1 MELRGDVVARDAE
14 LLPESRLDL
23 TGGAALLE
31 ELPRARPGPVERV
44 DRVRRQ
50 VHEHDL
56 VLDALGRDIGMWTHG
71 HIRPTLSILSGLGF
85 RHQVPLTGGRRRLSG
100 GAEPQMHSS
109 WSQDCG
115 LSMTFRMRPADI
127 TLRGDCRRPRVR
139 RGSVVTSFVELSQEE
154 QLQAVNGDGGA
165 PRTHWQRPDA
175 PLGTL
180 IFREGLLSAEQLE
193 DSLGEAVKTG
203 KRLGQV
209 LVDKGL
215 LQESQVARII
225 AKQKNLGFVD
235 LAERE
240 IDSDTARLL
249 PHETAWLHH
258 ALPIAVEDDV
268 LVVAVEDPTDEEALD
283 TVRTALGREARFVV
297 ATRSEILRVLDELSG
312 LRAPQ
317 PVPPGLVERTTLGGS
332 AVGDQSPDETE
343 PNARPTPV
351 TVELSPLR
359 IAEPEPEL
367 EPEPDEPEPAAVEEP
382 GPAPEP
388 EPEPELEP
396 AAVEAPDPA
405 PEPEPEPEPAAVEDP
420 APEPEAES
428 AAVDT
433 LEPVAVEA
441 FKPEPAAEAV
451 PLVESPLRPEHPHD
465 EPDLTPELD
474 LTPEPDPTPE
484 PVPVAPTI
492 VSEPPAV
499 VTEPA
504 PPAAVEPASPVATP
518 APSAQPPVA
527 PAAEPDPLPTSGLH
541 AVEPAARD
549 FAQQLRPPAPPEP
562 APPAVEELE
571 TPAQSVVAGPAP
583 ASGGEGH
590 EVVVRLADGE
600 VVSAGRFSSRDAA
613 KDAAK
618 SLTREITSSA
628 AGEWPEIGGRF
639 VRPELI
645 VSVDI
650 AG

>member
-1 MELRGDVVARDAE
+1 
-14 LLPESRLDL
+14 
-23 TGGAALLE
+23 
-31 ELPRARPGPVERV
+31 
-44 DRVRRQ
+44 
-50 VHEHDL
+50 
-56 VLDALGRDIGMWTHG
+56 
-71 HIRPTLSILSGLGF
+71 
-85 RHQVPLTGGRRRLSG
+85 
-100 GAEPQMHSS
+100 
-109 WSQDCG
+109 
-115 LSMTFRMRPADI
+115 MTFRMRPADI

-367 EPEPDEPEPAAVEEP
+367 GAESRTSPSPQLSRRRSRHRHPSQSPSPSPSRRGRARACSRRGAGP
-382 GPAPEP
+382 GAQSQSQSPSPQ
-388 EPEPELEP
+388 LSRT
-396 AAVEAPDPA
+396 
-405 PEPEPEPEPAAVEDP
+405 P

-441 FKPEPAAEAV
+441 FEPEPAAEAV

-474 LTPEPDPTPE
+474 LTPEPTH
-484 PVPVAPTI
+484 
-492 VSEPPAV
+492 S
-499 VTEPA
+499 
-504 PPAAVEPASPVATP
+504 
-518 APSAQPPVA
+518 
-527 PAAEPDPLPTSGLH
+527 
-541 AVEPAARD
+541 
-549 FAQQLRPPAPPEP
+549 
-562 APPAVEELE
+562 
-571 TPAQSVVAGPAP
+571 
-583 ASGGEGH
+583 
-590 EVVVRLADGE
+590 
-600 VVSAGRFSSRDAA
+600 
-613 KDAAK
+613 
-618 SLTREITSSA
+618 
-628 AGEWPEIGGRF
+628 
-639 VRPELI
+639 
-645 VSVDI
+645 
-650 AG
+650 

>member
-1 MELRGDVVARDAE
+1 M
-14 LLPESRLDL
+14 
-23 TGGAALLE
+23 
-31 ELPRARPGPVERV
+31 
-44 DRVRRQ
+44 
-50 VHEHDL
+50 
-56 VLDALGRDIGMWTHG
+56 
-71 HIRPTLSILSGLGF
+71 
-85 RHQVPLTGGRRRLSG
+85 
-100 GAEPQMHSS
+100 
-109 WSQDCG
+109 
-115 LSMTFRMRPADI
+115 
-127 TLRGDCRRPRVR
+127 
-139 RGSVVTSFVELSQEE
+139 
-154 QLQAVNGDGGA
+154 QAVNGDGGA

-235 LAERE
+235 LAELT

-258 ALPIAVEDDV
+258 ALPIAVEDDM

-332 AVGDQSPDETE
+332 AIGDQSPDEPE

-359 IAEPEPEL
+359 IAEPEPE
-367 EPEPDEPEPAAVEEP
+367 PEPD
-382 GPAPEP
+382 
-388 EPEPELEP
+388 EPELEP
-396 AAVEAPDPA
+396 AAVEAPEPV
-405 PEPEPEPEPAAVEDP
+405 PEPEPEPAAVEVPEPPPEPEPEDEP
-420 APEPEAES
+420 AAVEAPEPVLEQGHDDEP
-428 AAVDT
+428 AAVET
-433 LEPVAVEA
+433 QEPALEPEPEYERATVEAPEPVAVEA
-441 FKPEPAAEAV
+441 PEPAAEAV
-451 PLVESPLRPEHPHD
+451 PRAESPSRPEFAYD
-465 EPDLTPELD
+465 EPDL
-474 LTPEPDPTPE
+474 TPE

-492 VSEPPAV
+492 FSEPQAAV
-499 VTEPA
+499 IEPA
-504 PPAAVEPASPVATP
+504 PPAAVESAPPPPATP
-518 APSAQPPVA
+518 APSAQPPA
-527 PAAEPDPLPTSGLH
+527 ASPAEPDAIPTAGLH
-541 AVEPAARD
+541 AVEPATRD
-549 FAQQLRPPAPPEP
+549 VVPQLRPAGPPKP
-562 APPAVEELE
+562 TPTAVEEIE
-571 TPAQSVVAGPAP
+571 TPAHPVVAGL

-618 SLTREITSSA
+618 SLTRQIASSPV
-628 AGEWPEIGGRF
+628 GEWPEIGGRF

-645 VSVDI
+645 VSVDL

>member
-1 MELRGDVVARDAE
+1 
-14 LLPESRLDL
+14 
-23 TGGAALLE
+23 
-31 ELPRARPGPVERV
+31 
-44 DRVRRQ
+44 
-50 VHEHDL
+50 
-56 VLDALGRDIGMWTHG
+56 
-71 HIRPTLSILSGLGF
+71 
-85 RHQVPLTGGRRRLSG
+85 
-100 GAEPQMHSS
+100 
-109 WSQDCG
+109 
-115 LSMTFRMRPADI
+115 MTFRMGPADI

-193 DSLGEAVKTG
+193 ESLGEAVKTG

-268 LVVAVEDPTDEEALD
+268 LVVAVEDPTDEDALE

-359 IAEPEPEL
+359 IAEPEPE
-367 EPEPDEPEPAAVEEP
+367 
-382 GPAPEP
+382 
-388 EPEPELEP
+388 
-396 AAVEAPDPA
+396 
-405 PEPEPEPEPAAVEDP
+405 PEPAAVEDP

-433 LEPVAVEA
+433 LEPVAVEPE
-441 FKPEPAAEAV
+441 PEPAAEAV
-451 PLVESPLRPEHPHD
+451 PLVELPLRPEHPHD

-518 APSAQPPVA
+518 APSAQLPVA
-527 PAAEPDPLPTSGLH
+527 PAAEPDPLPTSGLD
-541 AVEPAARD
+541 AVEPAARE

-562 APPAVEELE
+562 VPPAVEELE

>member
-1 MELRGDVVARDAE
+1 
-14 LLPESRLDL
+14 
-23 TGGAALLE
+23 
-31 ELPRARPGPVERV
+31 
-44 DRVRRQ
+44 
-50 VHEHDL
+50 
-56 VLDALGRDIGMWTHG
+56 
-71 HIRPTLSILSGLGF
+71 
-85 RHQVPLTGGRRRLSG
+85 
-100 GAEPQMHSS
+100 
-109 WSQDCG
+109 
-115 LSMTFRMRPADI
+115 
-127 TLRGDCRRPRVR
+127 
-139 RGSVVTSFVELSQEE
+139 
-154 QLQAVNGDGGA
+154 LQAVNGDGGA

-405 PEPEPEPEPAAVEDP
+405 PEPEPEPEPAAVEDT
-420 APEPEAES
+420 APE
-428 AAVDT
+428 
-433 LEPVAVEA
+433 
-441 FKPEPAAEAV
+441 
-451 PLVESPLRPEHPHD
+451 
-465 EPDLTPELD
+465 
-474 LTPEPDPTPE
+474 
-484 PVPVAPTI
+484 
-492 VSEPPAV
+492 
-499 VTEPA
+499 
-504 PPAAVEPASPVATP
+504 
-518 APSAQPPVA
+518 
-527 PAAEPDPLPTSGLH
+527 
-541 AVEPAARD
+541 
-549 FAQQLRPPAPPEP
+549 
-562 APPAVEELE
+562 
-571 TPAQSVVAGPAP
+571 
-583 ASGGEGH
+583 
-590 EVVVRLADGE
+590 
-600 VVSAGRFSSRDAA
+600 
-613 KDAAK
+613 
-618 SLTREITSSA
+618 
-628 AGEWPEIGGRF
+628 
-639 VRPELI
+639 
-645 VSVDI
+645 
-650 AG
+650 